1 MNNKVFISC
10 AVTGSGDTASK
21 HPDLPKTPEQIA
33 TASIEAA
40 KAGAAIAH
48 IHVREEDGTPS
59 RRLELYKEVVD
70 RVRSSGTDV
79 ILNLT
84 TGMGGD
90 LDIGQGD
97 NPLDFGPMT
106 DMANVMERIANAEQ
120 FLPEICTMDAGTLNF
135 GDSSVITVNTPN
147 DLRKAAKKLKEI
159 GVKPEIEAFDL
170 GNMWF
175 GAQLYKEVVDR
186 VRSSGTDV
194 ILNLTTGMGGD
205 LDIGQGDN
213 PLDFGPMT
221 DMANVMERIAN
232 AEQFLPEI
240 CTLDAGTLNFGDSSV
255 ITVNTPND
263 LRKAAKKLK
272 EIGVKPEIEAF
283 DLGNMWFGAQ
293 LYKEGLLSDPPM
305 FQMCLGIPWGAPAT
319 TLAMQAMKDIMP
331 KEGVWSG
338 FAISKNEMPFVA
350 QTILMGGNPRVG
362 LEDNLYLS
370 KGKLATNAQLVE
382 KAIRIADEIGYS
394 PMTPAETREK
404 LKLVKHK

>member
-1 MNNKVFISC
+1 MSNKVFISC
-10 AVTGSGDTASK
+10 AVTGSGDTAGK

-33 TASIEAA
+33 EASIEAA

-48 IHVREEDGTPS
+48 IHDREDDGTPS
-59 RRLELYKEVVD
+59 RSLELYKEVID
-70 RVRSSGTDV
+70 RIRSSDTDV

-90 LDIGQGD
+90 LDIGQGK
-97 NPLDFGPMT
+97 NPL
-106 DMANVMERIANAEQ
+106 E
-120 FLPEICTMDAGTLNF
+120 
-135 GDSSVITVNTPN
+135 
-147 DLRKAAKKLKEI
+147 
-159 GVKPEIEAFDL
+159 
-170 GNMWF
+170 
-175 GAQLYKEVVDR
+175 
-186 VRSSGTDV
+186 
-194 ILNLTTGMGGD
+194 
-205 LDIGQGDN
+205 
-213 PLDFGPMT
+213 FGPMT

-263 LRKAAKKLK
+263 LRKAAKKLQ
-272 EIGVKPEIEAF
+272 EIKVKPEIEAF
-283 DLGNMWFGAQ
+283 DLGNMWFGSQ
-293 LYKEGLLSDPPM
+293 IYKEGLLSDPPL

-319 TLAMQAMKDIMP
+319 ISAMQAMKDIMP
-331 KEGVWSG
+331 EEGVWSG

-350 QTILMGGNPRVG
+350 QTVLMGGNPRVG

-382 KAIRIADEIGYS
+382 KAIRIIDELGYS

>member
-1 MNNKVFISC
+1 MNNKVFVSC
-10 AVTGSGDTASK
+10 AVTGSGDTAGK

-33 TASIEAA
+33 KAAIEAA

-48 IHVREEDGTPS
+48 IHVRENDGKPS

-70 RVRSSGTDV
+70 RIRSSGTDV

-90 LDIGQGD
+90 LDIGQGK
-97 NPLDFGPMT
+97 NPLEFGPLT

-120 FLPEICTMDAGTLNF
+120 LLPEICTLDCGTLNF

-175 GAQLYKEVVDR
+175 G
-186 VRSSGTDV
+186 S
-194 ILNLTTGMGGD
+194 
-205 LDIGQGDN
+205 
-213 PLDFGPMT
+213 
-221 DMANVMERIAN
+221 
-232 AEQFLPEI
+232 
-240 CTLDAGTLNFGDSSV
+240 
-255 ITVNTPND
+255 
-263 LRKAAKKLK
+263 
-272 EIGVKPEIEAF
+272 
-283 DLGNMWFGAQ
+283 Q

-305 FQMCLGIPWGAPAT
+305 FQLCLGIPWGAPAT
-319 TLAMQAMKDIMP
+319 PLDPPMFQVCLGIPWGAPATPLAMQAMIDIMP
-331 KEGVWSG
+331 KEAVWSG
-338 FAISKNEMPFVA
+338 FAISKNEMPYVA
-350 QTILMGGNPRVG
+350 QTVVMGGNPRVG

-382 KAIRIADEIGYS
+382 KAIRIINDLGAS
-394 PMTPAETREK
+394 TMTPAETREK

>member
-1 MNNKVFISC
+1 MSNKVFISC
-10 AVTGSGDTASK
+10 AVTGSGDTAGK

-33 TASIEAA
+33 EASIDAA

-48 IHVREEDGTPS
+48 IHVREDDGTPS
-59 RRLELYKEVVD
+59 RRLELYKEVID
-70 RVRSSGTDV
+70 RIRSSDTDV

-90 LDIGQGD
+90 LDIGQGK
-97 NPLDFGPMT
+97 NPL
-106 DMANVMERIANAEQ
+106 E
-120 FLPEICTMDAGTLNF
+120 
-135 GDSSVITVNTPN
+135 
-147 DLRKAAKKLKEI
+147 
-159 GVKPEIEAFDL
+159 
-170 GNMWF
+170 
-175 GAQLYKEVVDR
+175 
-186 VRSSGTDV
+186 
-194 ILNLTTGMGGD
+194 
-205 LDIGQGDN
+205 
-213 PLDFGPMT
+213 FGPMT

-263 LRKAAKKLK
+263 LRKAAKKLQ
-272 EIGVKPEIEAF
+272 EIKVKPEIEAF
-283 DLGNMWFGAQ
+283 DLGNMWFGSQ
-293 LYKEGLLSDPPM
+293 IYKEGLLSDPPL

-319 TLAMQAMKDIMP
+319 ISAMQAMKDIMP

-350 QTILMGGNPRVG
+350 QTVLMGGNPRVG

-382 KAIRIADEIGYS
+382 KAIRLIDELGYS
-394 PMTPAETREK
+394 PMTPAETRDK